1 MDQLDWIEPS
11 AKEIGAVNTI
21 VVADQTLRG
30 YNTDALAVLQPV
42 IDKRGSIRD
51 ARCAVIGAGG
61 VASAALWS
69 LRNMSAH
76 TTLFARDESKGQALA
91 DKFGARFER
100 LERNRWAGFDVL
112 INATPLG
119 TLGDL
124 KDSTVATADQLQ
136 DAGLVYDLV
145 YNPLETRLMRE
156 ARRAGCEAIGGL
168 SMLVLQAAEQFRLW
182 TNEAPPLEVM
192 QLAASRAFLD

>member
-1 MDQLDWIEPS
+1 
-11 AKEIGAVNTI
+11 
-21 VVADQTLRG
+21 
-30 YNTDALAVLQPV
+30 
-42 IDKRGSIRD
+42 
-51 ARCAVIGAGG
+51 VIGAGG

-69 LRNMSAH
+69 LRNEGAH
-76 TTLFARDESKGQALA
+76 TTLFARHELKGQSLA

-100 LERNRWAGFDVL
+100 LERNRWTGFDVL

-156 ARRAGCEAIGGL
+156 ARVAGCEAIGGL
-168 SMLVLQAAEQFRLW
+168 PMLVLQAAEQFKLW
-182 TNEAPPLEVM
+182 TNQAAPLEVM
-192 QLAASRAFLD
+192 QLAAGRAFEN

>member
-1 MDQLDWIEPS
+1 MDQLDWIEPA

-21 VVADQTLRG
+21 VVADQSLRG

-42 IDKRGSIRD
+42 IDKRGALRD

-61 VASAALWS
+61 VANAALWS
-69 LRNMSAH
+69 LRNEGAQ
-76 TTLFARDESKGQALA
+76 TTLFARDGAKGQALA

-100 LERNRWAGFDVL
+100 LERNRWKGFDVL

-156 ARRAGCEAIGGL
+156 ARGAGCEAIGGL

-182 TNEAPPLEVM
+182 TNEAAPLEVM
-192 QLAASRAFLD
+192 QLAASHAFDA